1 MQYALGNET
10 GATQPYTTS
19 IPTATD
25 AGTYYV
31 WYKVKGDDSHTDTEA
46 KCIEVTIN
54 PVDSS
59 SSVSNKAL
67 PFTGQ
72 PQPLVTAGTVEGG
85 TLEYALGTDANT
97 APADGWST
105 EIPTA
110 TEAGTYYVWYKVV
123 GDANHNDV
131 APACVVVTIEAPVA
145 TPAAP
150 ESVSDYTLLA
160 SMKTSGD
167 KAFKLKWTAVT
178 GAEGYDVFFGDCGGE
193 CELKKTVTGQS
204 CKIGKL
210 KKGNAYKAFVKAWKT
225 ENGQK
230 VYIGQASPD
239 VHAVAGGKSNKYTN
253 AKKISVKKKK
263 LTVAVGGSKKI
274 KASLKK
280 FSNSRR
286 YLNHTA
292 KIRYFSS
299 NRAVATVN
307 ANGKVTGVAPGTCTV
322 YAVAENGLRK
332 GVKITV
338 K

>member
-1 MQYALGNET
+1 MTLAANT
-10 GATQPYTTS
+10 PV
-19 IPTATD
+19 
-25 AGTYYV
+25 GTYTVVVYARATGNGNYYNGIRESTV
-31 WYKVKGDDSHTDTEA
+31 TVTVVKADASRDVPE
-46 KCIEVTIN
+46 
-54 PVDSS
+54 
-59 SSVSNKAL
+59 KAL
-67 PFTGQ
+67 SFTGQ
-72 PQPLVTAGTVEGG
+72 PQPLVTAGTVSGG
-85 TLEYALGTDANT
+85 TLQYALGTDDVT

-110 TEAGTYYVWYKVV
+110 TEPGKYFVWYRVV
-123 GDANHNDV
+123 GDENHNGVD
-131 APACVVVTIEAPVA
+131 PACIVVTIAEPIPEETPAA

-160 SMKTSGD
+160 SMKTSGN
-167 KAFKLKWTAVT
+167 KALKLKWTAVS
-178 GAEGYDVFFGDCGGE
+178 GAEGYDVFLGDCGGGE

-239 VHAVAGGKSNKYTN
+239 VHAVAGGKSNRYTN

-307 ANGKVTGVAPGTCTV
+307 AKGKVTGVAPGTCTV